1 MGASETSATGQHHSV
16 FESPCDSGKAY
27 AQNPYDYMPQAPPRV
42 RGSVEGEIDFP
53 VFASKKPVSDGI
65 FLDLDMDSKAKK
77 KKRAYHD
84 SFSPIASAPALQP
97 RRMRKPKLSKP
108 IPKKGNAAY
117 HDSFSPIAAAPA
129 LQPRRMRKPELS
141 KPIPKKGNAVAS
153 VPELSVAW
161 VRKRPLV
168 LRAGG
173 VDEPVMVLPSA
184 PTRGCRMPL

>member
-97 RRMRKPKLSKP
+97 RRMRKP
-108 IPKKGNAAY
+108 
-117 HDSFSPIAAAPA
+117 
-129 LQPRRMRKPELS
+129 ELS